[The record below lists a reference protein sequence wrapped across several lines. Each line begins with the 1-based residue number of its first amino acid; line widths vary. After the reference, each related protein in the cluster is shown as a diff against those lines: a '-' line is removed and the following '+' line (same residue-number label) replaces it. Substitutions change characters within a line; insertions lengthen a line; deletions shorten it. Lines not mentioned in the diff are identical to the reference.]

1 MDYPFKQCS
10 HSIPLYSDLMRRA
23 HPSATDMAMLGVMSG
38 SSLSVSGGELTGI
51 DHCLRQRR
59 GLRRPETAGSFA
71 DTISRGACT
80 CTDVMNIE
88 LP

>member
-1 MDYPFKQCS
+1 
-10 HSIPLYSDLMRRA
+10 
-23 HPSATDMAMLGVMSG
+23 MSG